1 MISAD
6 LTSARAAGELTATDV
21 ATTQTK
27 PTVRRP
33 GRKNSD
39 MLGLAW
45 LHGTLQAAVFR
56 RQVRVSSWE
65 SPAPARTL
73 EEFESGLDLAL
84 EALNFAG
91 SEAFLILEHD
101 QFVHQAEHAPAFSES
116 AARAYLRGRVQRYE
130 KEREPVMWVSQRTVS
145 VRQESA
151 FLLHLLPTAFYGRL
165 SNFLLA
171 RHLDLTRILPLAVP
185 LQLLR
190 EATPADGEKMVLM
203 AAEAGDATTLL
214 AARGNGE
221 LLFSR
226 TMLGRWDS
234 DPARIAVEVNRSLL
248 YAKQQFGTVIDRIE
262 LLGAAS
268 EQMQVEVRTRC
279 GAEKELMVRPA
290 NVSDWL
296 QAIARLSP
304 RHPTNLVVGYL
315 GRKRRR
321 QFVRRALVVGCWLG
335 LALVAL
341 SIWTDAQNW
350 KKNGRQLARLQASES
365 KLTTER
371 DELRRR
377 NSDVLRSREIIREAS
392 DGRLPAIAPRFLAYL
407 GGIRSVDTQFTEFVT
422 KWDPI
427 TAKWTFRL
435 EGLID
440 GDEETARETL
450 ATLQRTVEKSAL
462 RARFNDAVRT
472 LMLMPAAESGAA
484 PVHRFSLEGGLFE
497 N

>member
-6 LTSARAAGELTATDV
+6 LTGARTAIEVTADIP
-21 ATTQTK
+21 APQTK
-27 PTVRRP
+27 STVRRP

-56 RQVRVSSWE
+56 RQVKVSSWE
-65 SPAPARTL
+65 SPTSARTL

-84 EALNFAG
+84 ATLDFAG

-130 KEREPVMWVSQRTVS
+130 KDREPVMWVGQRTVS

-151 FLLHLLPTAFYGRL
+151 FLLHLLPTAFYRRL

-203 AAEAGDATTLL
+203 AAEAGDATTLV
-214 AARGNGE
+214 AARSNGE

-248 YAKQQFGTVIDRIE
+248 YAKQQFGTAIDRIE

-268 EQMQVEVRTRC
+268 EQMQVEVRARC
-279 GAEKELMVRPA
+279 GAEKELLVRPA

-321 QFVRRALVVGCWLG
+321 QFTRRALVVGCWLA
-335 LALVAL
+335 LALMAL
-341 SIWTDAQNW
+341 NSWTATQDW
-350 KKNGRQLARLQASES
+350 KKKNRQLSGLQAKES
-365 KLTTER
+365 KLTAER

-377 NSDVLRSREIIREAS
+377 NSDIVHYRELIRQAADE
-392 DGRLPAIAPRFLAYL
+392 RLPAVAPRFLAFL
-407 GGIRSVDTQFTEFVT
+407 GGIRSADTQFTEFQT
-422 KWDPI
+422 KWDPA
-427 TAKWTFRL
+427 TGKWTFRL
-435 EGLID
+435 EGLMD

-450 ATLQRTVEKSAL
+450 ATLQRTIAKSAL
-462 RARFNDAVRT
+462 RGVFNDTART
-472 LMLMPAAESGAA
+472 LMLMPAAEPGAA